1 MVQTLR
7 VADEVHKDVKI
18 TAIKEGVTM
27 EVLTAQWLRVAKVA
41 PMLAAAANR
50 FCDEAPD
57 YNGRID
63 RSMVKQFCDM
73 QAVFE
78 DAVNAYDEAMNP
90 EGESDG

>member
-27 EVLTAQWLRVAKVA
+27 EILTAQWLRVAKVA

-50 FCDEAPD
+50 FCDEVPD
-57 YNGRID
+57 YRGRIHH
-63 RSMVKQFCDM
+63 SMIPQFGEM
-73 QAVFE
+73 QRVFE
-78 DAVNAYDEAMNP
+78 DAVNAYDEAMNG
-90 EGESDG
+90 EGDA